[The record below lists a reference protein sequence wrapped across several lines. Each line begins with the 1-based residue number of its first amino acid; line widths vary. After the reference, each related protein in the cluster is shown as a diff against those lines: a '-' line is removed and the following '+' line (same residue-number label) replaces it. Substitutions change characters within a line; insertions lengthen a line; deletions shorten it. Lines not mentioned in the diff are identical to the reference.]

1 MRKRISVAIL
11 FVLSTTFLA
20 VSVHRYYLKSFT
32 SNAAGAEMN
41 PTAKADNQAEVTL
54 QTVDSPFA
62 CNMAALDAEGRK
74 RHAAVT
80 RELKDATE
88 EVWEL
93 PDGYALRFSPSES
106 SIMLASEFV
115 ARERLCCPFLSF
127 ELIAEK
133 DGGPLLLQLRG
144 REGVKAFLKAE
155 LNFKS

>member
-32 SNAAGAEMN
+32 SNAAGAEMK
-41 PTAKADNQAEVTL
+41 PIAKADNQTGVTV
-54 QTVDSPFA
+54 QTGESSFA
-62 CNMAALDAEGRK
+62 CNMAALDAAGRK
-74 RHAAVT
+74 RHATVT
-80 RELKDATE
+80 RQVKDATE
-88 EVWEL
+88 EVREL